1 MKVRVYEL
9 AREVGMDS
17 KLLAV
22 KLKEFGYDVTTHSS
36 SLDEATAAEIR
47 KRLSATHTEV
57 QEKRIQTKG
66 HKTIIRRRTK
76 AVPPPVL
83 EEIDLP
89 DLPPSTTEPEAEEIE
104 AAPVEAEAEIVEASP
119 QQEEV
124 VELPVKQTDQ
134 TEVPAADAS
143 LDDAPAVVASVA
155 SSDEPEAPTTVSVVP
170 EEAASAPT
178 SEVPVQES
186 SEPDDSAQPE
196 ERKAEETK
204 TTESVKPTE
213 TVQVEQKEKPEPIPA
228 SRKGLAR
235 VIKRAAI
242 KLPVEEERPRPKK
255 NKPKGSRP
263 PARPAPKNTS
273 GAARPFNAGPNND
286 HNSAPGKGK
295 RGKRFV
301 KFHHEPGA
309 KAKRGRKQGYG
320 VVDMEDVAM
329 AGGRLS
335 SALKLDRQRRGS
347 KKMARGGGN
356 EAGEAKAIKRRI
368 QIYDTISIGDLAH
381 RMGIKANELIV
392 KLMGM
397 GVMATVNQIIDLDTA
412 VLVGAEFGYDVEQA
426 MTEEL
431 NILNLEDNEAGGEM
445 LSRPPVVTV
454 MGHVD
459 HGKTSIL
466 DAIRNSDVAAGEAGG
481 ITQHIGAHYV
491 RSAQGEVVFLDTPG
505 HAAFTEMRSRGAQVT
520 DIVVLVV
527 AADDGV
533 MDQTKEAINHA
544 KAAEVPIVVAINK
557 IDKEDADPMRV
568 KRELAEYDLVPED
581 WGGNTIFCEVSAKQ
595 NIGID
600 ELVEQILLQ
609 AEILE
614 LKADPKRRARGR
626 VVEAKLHKGLGA
638 VATILIQ
645 QGTLRDGDAFVVGQF
660 YGKVRS
666 MFNDK
671 GETVPESGPSMPVE
685 VHGLSGVPSAGDEFI
700 VMPDEKTAKGISSQR
715 QTKSREKYLAQGSKI
730 SLENLFEKLQEGAMK
745 ELCVLLRADV
755 QGTLEAFAKTLKK
768 LSTNEIKLSIIHE
781 GTGTI
786 TESDV
791 LLASASDA
799 IILGFNVRPS
809 AKVQEVAKKE
819 NVDIRFYDVI
829 YHAVDDIT
837 KALTGMLD
845 PTFEERVIGTLEVRQ
860 IFSVPKIGVIAGS
873 YVTDGK
879 ITRNAKVR
887 LLREGVVVYTG
898 NISSLRRFK
907 DDAKEVSNGYECGV
921 GIENYNDIKV
931 GDTMEAFVMDEVEA
945 IL

>member
-22 KLKEFGYDVTTHSS
+22 KLKGFGYDVTTHSS

-76 AVPPPVL
+76 AVKPTVLDEIELPEPPPPVVEL
-83 EEIDLP
+83 EAEVSKAVPLKSEAETAKTDEA
-89 DLPPSTTEPEAEEIE
+89 PPQAEAAVELAAGQDEKTEAPAVDSNTEPSAVTEPEKLET
-104 AAPVEAEAEIVEASP
+104 V
-119 QQEEV
+119 
-124 VELPVKQTDQ
+124 T
-134 TEVPAADAS
+134 
-143 LDDAPAVVASVA
+143 
-155 SSDEPEAPTTVSVVP
+155 EPETASAPEPEVSAVEP
-170 EEAASAPT
+170 AEQGEAASPEEIKADEEKT
-178 SEVPVQES
+178 AGSKATEVTPVQRE
-186 SEPDDSAQPE
+186 
-196 ERKAEETK
+196 
-204 TTESVKPTE
+204 
-213 TVQVEQKEKPEPIPA
+213 EKPQPVAA

-255 NKPKGSRP
+255 NKPKGSKTT
-263 PARPAPKNTS
+263 ARPAYKGAAS
-273 GAARPFNAGPNND
+273 GAARPFNGGPGND
-286 HNSAPGKGK
+286 HNSVPGKGK

-335 SALKLDRQRRGS
+335 SALKLDRQRRGG
-347 KKMARGGGN
+347 KKMARGGGS

-412 VLVGAEFGYDVEQA
+412 VLVAAEFGYDVEQA

-431 NILNLEDNEAGGEM
+431 NILNLEDSEAGGEM
-445 LSRPPVVTV
+445 LPRPPVVTV

-491 RSAQGEVVFLDTPG
+491 RSPQGEVVFLDTPG

-557 IDKEDADPMRV
+557 IDKDDADPMRV

-595 NIGID
+595 NIGIN
-600 ELVEQILLQ
+600 ELLEQILLQ
-609 AEILE
+609 SEILE

-645 QGTLRDGDAFVVGQF
+645 QGTLRDGDAFVVGEF

-700 VMPDEKTAKGISSQR
+700 VMPDEKTAKNISSQR

-745 ELCVLLRADV
+745 EFCVLLRADV

-768 LSTNEIKLSIIHE
+768 LSTKEIKLSIIHE

-799 IILGFNVRPS
+799 IILGFNVRPN
-809 AKVQEVAKKE
+809 AKVQDMAKKE

-837 KALTGMLD
+837 KAMTGMLD

-898 NISSLRRFK
+898 KISSLRRFK
-907 DDAKEVSNGYECGV
+907 DDAREVASGYECGV

>member
-22 KLKEFGYDVTTHSS
+22 KLKDFGYDVTTHSS

-57 QEKRIQTKG
+57 LEKRIQTKG
-66 HKTIIRRRTK
+66 HKAIIRRRTK
-76 AVPPPVL
+76 AVKPPVL
-83 EEIDLP
+83 DEIELP
-89 DLPPSTTEPEAEEIE
+89 EPPSPVIEPEA
-104 AAPVEAEAEIVEASP
+104 EAEAEISKVAPLKPGAETDKASP
-119 QQEEV
+119 QLEAAAGLS
-124 VELPVKQTDQ
+124 VEQVEKA
-134 TEVPAADAS
+134 EAPAAKSDIVPPSVTIAEKPE
-143 LDDAPAVVASVA
+143 AVMVPKPVVAPG
-155 SSDEPEAPTTVSVVP
+155 PEVSAVESAEQGETAPP
-170 EEAASAPT
+170 A
-178 SEVPVQES
+178 
-186 SEPDDSAQPE
+186 DI
-196 ERKAEETK
+196 KAEEEK
-204 TTESVKPTE
+204 TAESKATEMTP
-213 TVQVEQKEKPEPIPA
+213 VQHKEKPEPVAA

-255 NKPKGSRP
+255 NKPKGIKTT
-263 PARPAPKNTS
+263 ARPAYKSATS
-273 GAARPFNAGPNND
+273 GAARPFNGGPPGND

-335 SALKLDRQRRGS
+335 SALKLDRQRRGG
-347 KKMARGGGN
+347 KKMARGGGS

-381 RMGIKANELIV
+381 RMGIKVNELIV

-412 VLVGAEFGYDVEQA
+412 VLVAAEFGYDVEQA

-491 RSAQGEVVFLDTPG
+491 RSSQGEVVFLDTPG

-544 KAAEVPIVVAINK
+544 KAAKVPIVVAVNK
-557 IDKEDADPMRV
+557 IDKDDADPMRV

-595 NIGID
+595 NIGIN
-600 ELVEQILLQ
+600 ELLEQILLQ
-609 AEILE
+609 SEILE

-645 QGTLRDGDAFVVGQF
+645 QGTLRDGDAFVVGEF

-700 VMPDEKTAKGISSQR
+700 VMPDEKTAKNISSQR
-715 QTKSREKYLAQGSKI
+715 HTKSREKYLAQGSKI

-745 ELCVLLRADV
+745 EFCVLLRADV

-768 LSTNEIKLSIIHE
+768 LSTKEIKLSIIHE

-799 IILGFNVRPS
+799 IILGFNVRPN
-809 AKVQEVAKKE
+809 AKVQDMAKKE
-819 NVDIRFYDVI
+819 NVDIRCYDVI

-837 KALTGMLD
+837 KAMTGMLD

-879 ITRNAKVR
+879 ITRSAKVR
-887 LLREGVVVYTG
+887 LLRDGVVVYTG

-907 DDAKEVSNGYECGV
+907 DDAREVTNGYECGV

>member
-22 KLKEFGYDVTTHSS
+22 KLKGFGYDVTTHSS

-76 AVPPPVL
+76 AVKPPVL
-83 EEIDLP
+83 DEIEFP
-89 DLPPSTTEPEAEEIE
+89 EPLPPVAEPEAEDSKAAPLKPEAESDKAPPQPE
-104 AAPVEAEAEIVEASP
+104 AA
-119 QQEEV
+119 
-124 VELPVKQTDQ
+124 VELPVDQ
-134 TEVPAADAS
+134 DEKTEAPAADS
-143 LDDAPAVVASVA
+143 NPAPSAVTESEKLETVT
-155 SSDEPEAPTTVSVVP
+155 EPET
-170 EEAASAPT
+170 EAAPGDEVSAVEPAEQGEAAPPEDIKVEEEKT
-178 SEVPVQES
+178 AESKATEITPVQHE
-186 SEPDDSAQPE
+186 
-196 ERKAEETK
+196 
-204 TTESVKPTE
+204 
-213 TVQVEQKEKPEPIPA
+213 EKPQPVAA

-255 NKPKGSRP
+255 NKPKGSKTT
-263 PARPAPKNTS
+263 ARPAHKTTS
-273 GAARPFNAGPNND
+273 GAARPFNGGPGND

-309 KAKRGRKQGYG
+309 KVRRGRKQGYG

-335 SALKLDRQRRGS
+335 SALKLDRQRRGG
-347 KKMARGGGN
+347 KKLARGGGS

-412 VLVGAEFGYDVEQA
+412 VLVAAEFGYDVEQA

-445 LSRPPVVTV
+445 LPRPPVVTV

-491 RSAQGEVVFLDTPG
+491 RSPQGEVVFLDTPG

-557 IDKEDADPMRV
+557 IDKDDADPMRV

-595 NIGID
+595 NIGIK
-600 ELVEQILLQ
+600 ELLEQILLQ
-609 AEILE
+609 SEILE

-638 VATILIQ
+638 VATILVQ
-645 QGTLRDGDAFVVGQF
+645 QGTLRDGDAFVVGEF

-700 VMPDEKTAKGISSQR
+700 VMPDEKTAKNISSQR
-715 QTKSREKYLAQGSKI
+715 HTKSREKYLAQGSKI

-745 ELCVLLRADV
+745 EFCVLLRADV

-768 LSTNEIKLSIIHE
+768 LSTKEIKLSIIHE

-809 AKVQEVAKKE
+809 AKVQETAKKE

-837 KALTGMLD
+837 KAMTGMLD

-860 IFSVPKIGVIAGS
+860 TFSVPKIGVIAGS

-907 DDAKEVSNGYECGV
+907 DDAREVASGYECGV

>member
-22 KLKEFGYDVTTHSS
+22 KLKDFGYDVTTHSS

-76 AVPPPVL
+76 AITPPVL
-83 EEIDLP
+83 DEIDLP
-89 DLPPSTTEPEAEEIE
+89 KPPHSTAEPGAETTKAAVEAVKSVSQQEAVAELPAKQSDETEPLAADSSLS
-104 AAPVEAEAEIVEASP
+104 AAPVVTA
-119 QQEEV
+119 
-124 VELPVKQTDQ
+124 
-134 TEVPAADAS
+134 
-143 LDDAPAVVASVA
+143 
-155 SSDEPEAPTTVSVVP
+155 SDEPEASTVSVAA
-170 EEAASAPT
+170 EEKTDITPSSAVSAP
-178 SEVPVQES
+178 ES
-186 SEPDDSAQPE
+186 SEPDEAVQLE
-196 ERKAEETK
+196 ELKAEEA
-204 TTESVKPTE
+204 E
-213 TVQVEQKEKPEPIPA
+213 TVGAAKPAAVTPVEHKEKKEPVPA

-255 NKPKGSRP
+255 NKPKGNKTT
-263 PARPAPKNTS
+263 ARPASKNTS
-273 GAARPFNAGPNND
+273 GSARPFNVGPSND

-335 SALKLDRQRRGS
+335 SALKLDRQRRGG
-347 KKMARGGGN
+347 KKLARGGGS

-412 VLVGAEFGYDVEQA
+412 VLVGAEFGYEVEQA

-445 LSRPPVVTV
+445 LPRPPVVTV

-581 WGGNTIFCEVSAKQ
+581 WGGSTIFCEVSAKQ

-600 ELVEQILLQ
+600 ELLEQILLQ
-609 AEILE
+609 SEILE

-645 QGTLRDGDAFVVGQF
+645 QGTLRDGDAFVVGHF

-671 GETVPESGPSMPVE
+671 GETVSESSPSMPVE

-700 VMPDEKTAKGISSQR
+700 VMPDEKTAKNISSQR

-730 SLENLFEKLQEGAMK
+730 SLDNLFEKLQEGAMK

-768 LSTNEIKLSIIHE
+768 LSTKEIKLSVIHE

-799 IILGFNVRPS
+799 IILGFNVRPG
-809 AKVQEVAKKE
+809 AKVQEMAKKE
-819 NVDIRFYDVI
+819 NIDIRFYDVI

-860 IFSVPKIGVIAGS
+860 TFGVPKIGVIAGA

>member
-22 KLKEFGYDVTTHSS
+22 KLKGYGYDVTTHSS

-76 AVPPPVL
+76 AVKPPVLDEIELPEPPPPVV
-83 EEIDLP
+83 
-89 DLPPSTTEPEAEEIE
+89 EPEAEISKAASPGPEVKTDKTAPQPE
-104 AAPVEAEAEIVEASP
+104 AA
-119 QQEEV
+119 
-124 VELPVKQTDQ
+124 VELPVDQEEKTEAPAVESRTDPSVV
-134 TEVPAADAS
+134 TVSEKLETVTEPETASAPGAEVPAVESAEQDE
-143 LDDAPAVVASVA
+143 AVPLE
-155 SSDEPEAPTTVSVVP
+155 DI
-170 EEAASAPT
+170 
-178 SEVPVQES
+178 
-186 SEPDDSAQPE
+186 
-196 ERKAEETK
+196 KAEEEK
-204 TTESVKPTE
+204 KSESKATDITP
-213 TVQVEQKEKPEPIPA
+213 VQHKEKPQPVAA

-255 NKPKGSRP
+255 NKPRGSKTTARP
-263 PARPAPKNTS
+263 PHKNIS
-273 GAARPFNAGPNND
+273 GAARPFNGGPGND

-335 SALKLDRQRRGS
+335 SALKLDRQRRGG
-347 KKMARGGGN
+347 KKMARGGGS

-412 VLVGAEFGYDVEQA
+412 VLVAAEFGYDVEQA

-445 LSRPPVVTV
+445 LPRPPVVTV

-491 RSAQGEVVFLDTPG
+491 RSPQGEVVFLDTPG

-557 IDKEDADPMRV
+557 IDKDDADPMRV

-581 WGGNTIFCEVSAKQ
+581 WGGSTIFCEVSAKQ
-595 NIGID
+595 NIGIN
-600 ELVEQILLQ
+600 ELLEQILLQ
-609 AEILE
+609 SEILE

-626 VVEAKLHKGLGA
+626 VVEAKLHRGLGA

-645 QGTLRDGDAFVVGQF
+645 QGTLRDGDAFVVGEF

-700 VMPDEKTAKGISSQR
+700 VMPDEKTAKNISSQR

-768 LSTNEIKLSIIHE
+768 LSTKEIKLSIIHE

-799 IILGFNVRPS
+799 IILGFNVRPN
-809 AKVQEVAKKE
+809 AKVQEMAKKE

-837 KALTGMLD
+837 KAMTGMLD

-879 ITRNAKVR
+879 ITRNARVR
-887 LLREGVVVYTG
+887 LLRDGVVVYTG

-907 DDAKEVSNGYECGV
+907 DDAKEVASGYECGV

-945 IL
+945 TL